1 MSKTVIRL
9 SIAILIGAVALYL
22 AFHGVDLQALGAEF
36 KRTNLWLIL
45 AGTGL
50 LFLSHGFRAWRWQVI
65 VRPIKQHTSLWA
77 AWKAI
82 MAAYAMNNVIPRSG
96 DLVRPYLF
104 AKHESLFL
112 SGTIASVLVEK
123 VVDLITTILFILLAL
138 VLFPIE
144 LERGFPS
151 LKGSMIWVGA
161 VTLAALVLVLIMVF
175 SADKTVATIFRITRK
190 WSPKLR
196 DAVNRAATEFGS
208 GLKGARAGGAGAV
221 LLGTLGVWA
230 FYVLSMFAWLYAFP
244 EPSFVAVGLV
254 GAFFLRVVS
263 GMAFLLPAPGGVGS
277 YHYFI
282 SQALFRIFLVPLPAA
297 IAYATLT
304 HAAMYILT
312 TVAGLTIVIAEG
324 INLKDFGKVVK
335 ASEDNS
341 PAELAQAVHQPSL
354 STLGVQTRQ

>member
-1 MSKTVIRL
+1 MTKTAVRL
-9 SIAILIGAVALYL
+9 LIAGLIGAGALYL
-22 AFHGVDLQALGAEF
+22 AFHGVDLDALLVEF

-45 AGTGL
+45 AGTLL
-50 LFLSHGFRAWRWQVI
+50 LFISHVFRAWRWQVI
-65 VRPIKQHTSLWA
+65 LRPMKQHTSLWG

-96 DLVRPYLF
+96 DLVRPYIF
-104 AKHESLFL
+104 AKREQLFL

-123 VVDLITTILFILLAL
+123 VVDLITSILFILLAL
-138 VLFPIE
+138 ILFPIE

-151 LKGSMIWVGA
+151 LKGSMVWVGA
-161 VTLAALVLVLIMVF
+161 VTLAILVLVIVMVF

-190 WSPKLR
+190 WPAKMR
-196 DAVNRAATEFGS
+196 DAIDRAATEFGN

-221 LLGTLGVWA
+221 LLGTVGVWL
-230 FYVLSMFAWLYAFP
+230 FYVFSMFAWLYAFP
-244 EPSFVAVGLV
+244 EPSIIGVGII

-312 TVAGLTIVIAEG
+312 TIVGLSSVVGEG
-324 INLKDFGKVVK
+324 INLKDFGKAAK
-335 ASEDNS
+335 ASDDHS
-341 PAELAQAVHQPSL
+341 PAELAKVVHDPAIPK
-354 STLGVQTRQ
+354 LGVETPQ

>member
-1 MSKTVIRL
+1 MTKTAIRL
-9 SIAILIGAVALYL
+9 SIAVLIGALALYL
-22 AFHGVDLQALGAEF
+22 AFRGVDLEALMAEF
-36 KRTNLWLIL
+36 RRTNLWLIL

-50 LFLSHGFRAWRWQVI
+50 LFVSHAFRAWRWQVI
-65 VRPIKQHTSLWA
+65 VRPMKARTSLWA

-104 AKHESLFL
+104 AKRESLFL

-123 VVDLITTILFILLAL
+123 VVDLLSTILFILLAL
-138 VLFPIE
+138 VLFPVE

-151 LKGSMIWVGA
+151 LKGSMLWVGA
-161 VTLAALVLVLIMVF
+161 VTVLALVLVLIMVF
-175 SADKTVATIFRITRK
+175 SADKTVATIFRLTRK
-190 WSPKLR
+190 WPAKFR
-196 DAVNRAATEFGS
+196 DPIDRAATEFGS
-208 GLKGARAGGAGAV
+208 GLKGVRAGGAGAV

-244 EPSFVAVGLV
+244 EAAFVSVGLV

-282 SQALFRIFLVPLPAA
+282 SQALFRIFLVPLPSA

-312 TVAGLTIVIAEG
+312 TVVGLTIVLAEG

-335 ASEDNS
+335 ASEHNS
-341 PAELAQAVHQPSL
+341 PAELAKAVHEPSL
-354 STLGVQTRQ
+354 STLGVQPPQ